1 MKILFPYMARWFAVN
16 WTRYHSLLEV
26 LGQQGHE
33 VHVLQPPSMDSE
45 ETNFREIAHREMPNV
60 HLHDVELREG
70 FWNKKLPLDK
80 LVKKAYFSMAA
91 YKDAKKIVAEEGIDL
106 VLLYN
111 IPQYQFM
118 RLKGPKIVFDFADD
132 YIDMLAYELGSL
144 NIAPIRGVAQKM
156 LDSMMKRSDAVL
168 CVSHELAKLAKGNVH
183 VLANGVSGDQM
194 VALVD
199 GKPSN
204 VVATEKFTVGFLG
217 AFEYFIDF
225 DIILDAAEKLPEV
238 HFLLV
243 GSGRD
248 WEGVKQA
255 VADRQLNNIELTGG
269 VPHDEVFDYID
280 RMDVCLNIF
289 KPIPVS
295 HRACPIKL
303 FEYLSRHKPVISTRL
318 HEMPYIDDADFLYY
332 ADEPE
337 ELVLAIERIQQ
348 NPEEAFEMAHK
359 GYNKVD
365 ERFTWEKLAT
375 QFLELST
382 VKN

>member
-1 MKILFPYMARWFAVN
+1 
-16 WTRYHSLLEV
+16 
-26 LGQQGHE
+26 
-33 VHVLQPPSMDSE
+33 
-45 ETNFREIAHREMPNV
+45 
-60 HLHDVELREG
+60 
-70 FWNKKLPLDK
+70 
-80 LVKKAYFSMAA
+80 
-91 YKDAKKIVAEEGIDL
+91 
-106 VLLYN
+106 
-111 IPQYQFM
+111 
-118 RLKGPKIVFDFADD
+118 
-132 YIDMLAYELGSL
+132 
-144 NIAPIRGVAQKM
+144 
-156 LDSMMKRSDAVL
+156 
-168 CVSHELAKLAKGNVH
+168 VH
-183 VLANGVSGDQM
+183 VLANGVSADQM
-194 VALVD
+194 VALTD
-199 GKPSN
+199 GQPIN
-204 VVATEKFTVGFLG
+204 VVKNEKFTVGFLG

-225 DIILDAAEKLPEV
+225 DIILDAAERLPAV

-269 VPHDEVFDYID
+269 VPHDEVFDCID

-318 HEMPYIDDADFLYY
+318 HEMPYIDDGNFLYY
-332 ADEPE
+332 ADQPE

-359 GYNKVD
+359 GYNAVN

-375 QFLELST
+375 RFLELST
-382 VKN
+382 VKV